1 MTAQEK
7 TMPAP
12 VLKEANND
20 VLYVGKLTGPAH
32 GEVTPHGDM
41 TVGDKVEFTVQT
53 STGNHWSGTK
63 RVEPVPLVMVF
74 AIPKETFEK
83 GLVPDAT
90 AKLRYRVTS
99 ASGNQADSI
108 DLVVQLKP

>member
-1 MTAQEK
+1 
-7 TMPAP
+7 
-12 VLKEANND
+12 
-20 VLYVGKLTGPAH
+20 
-32 GEVTPHGDM
+32 
-41 TVGDKVEFTVQT
+41 
-53 STGNHWSGTK
+53 
-63 RVEPVPLVMVF
+63 MVF

-99 ASGNQADSI
+99 ASGNQADSP